1 MNAYELLTLAVEAA
15 GNKKA
20 ENIVSLNMQQISDIA
35 DYFVVCHGNNER
47 QVQAIA
53 KAVKDNAEE
62 HGINVKRM
70 EGYQEAKWI
79 LVDLTDVVVHVF
91 LRDERLHYNLE
102 KLYHDAE
109 MYLYEEVVKA

>member
-1 MNAYELLTLAVEAA
+1 MNAYELLTYAVEAA
-15 GNKKA
+15 GDKKA
-20 ENIVSLNMQQISDIA
+20 ENIIALNMQEISDIA

-53 KAVKDNAEE
+53 KAVKDVAES
-62 HGINVKRM
+62 HQITVKRM

-79 LVDLTDVVVHVF
+79 LVDLGDVVVHVF
-91 LRDERLHYNLE
+91 YRDERLHYNLE

-109 MYLYEEVVKA
+109 MYRYDEVVHA

>member
-1 MNAYELLTLAVEAA
+1 MNAYELLTLSVEAA
-15 GNKKA
+15 GDKKA
-20 ENIVSLNMQQISDIA
+20 ENIIALNMQEISDIA

-53 KAVKDNAEE
+53 KAVKDVAEA
-62 HGINVKRM
+62 HDVTVKRM

-79 LVDLTDVVVHVF
+79 LVDLADIVVHVF

-109 MYLYEEVVKA
+109 MYNYEEVVKA